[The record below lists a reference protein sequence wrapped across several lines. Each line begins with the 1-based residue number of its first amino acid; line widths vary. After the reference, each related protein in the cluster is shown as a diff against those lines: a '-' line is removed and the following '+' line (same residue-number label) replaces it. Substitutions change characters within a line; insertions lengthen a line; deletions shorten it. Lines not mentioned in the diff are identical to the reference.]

1 MFGKTVIHEK
11 IIRLIW
17 FSQRFISEK
26 KLISNIKLPTPNI
39 LLTSNKKPA
48 SIPGLSAGK
57 KSFQEHYGTYVRLW
71 GPSFEILISCQK
83 IFNFLSEQQSKYTIM
98 EAQYIEPKELS
109 NLDFDLCIAQTKIK
123 IPSKSEEEE
132 ELRSGKEERKT
143 NRIASLN
150 LKEAKLELEFEEK
163 FFRSLKKSSRRY
175 YSHQESIMVIE
186 DLIFYYS
193 K

>member
-1 MFGKTVIHEK
+1 
-11 IIRLIW
+11 
-17 FSQRFISEK
+17 
-26 KLISNIKLPTPNI
+26 
-39 LLTSNKKPA
+39 
-48 SIPGLSAGK
+48 
-57 KSFQEHYGTYVRLW
+57 
-71 GPSFEILISCQK
+71 
-83 IFNFLSEQQSKYTIM
+83 M